1 MKTEMET
8 EEMKN
13 LEMSLF
19 PYKVE
24 SVDEIP
30 EFLSYGVDQ
39 CQVPLIWDTGE
50 KGEGIVIAII
60 DTGIDRNHSDLKDSI
75 IGGKNFLVDAA
86 NYPSEDDFQDDNGHG
101 THVSG
106 LVLSMAP
113 EAKILGCKVLD
124 KNGSGSYESIIE
136 GIRYATNWTGPN
148 GEKVR
153 VMNMSLGGPEDVK
166 ELEDAILEAVSKG
179 ILIVCA
185 SGNEGD
191 NNELTMER
199 GYPALYNES
208 ICVAAC
214 DENKRLAPFSNNSLE
229 VDTIAAGVNVVSAWP
244 GNQYAYLSG
253 TSMATPHISGIFAL
267 LIKIGEKEFKRTLTE
282 SELFGLLVKVC
293 CPIGL
298 EKSSEGYGLPQLSK
312 ILEGC

>member
-1 MKTEMET
+1 MEN
-8 EEMKN
+8 EIQELSNAEMK
-13 LEMSLF
+13 LL
-19 PYKVE
+19 PYQIE
-24 SVDEIP
+24 AIDEIP

-39 CQVPLIWDTGE
+39 CEVPQIWDTGE
-50 KGEGIVIAII
+50 KGSGIVVAVI
-60 DTGIDRNHSDLKDSI
+60 DTGIDNNHPDLKDSI
-75 IGGKNFLVDAA
+75 IGGKNFVDGSD
-86 NYPSEDDFQDDNGHG
+86 NFFDDNGHG

-113 EAKILGCKVLD
+113 EAKILACKVLN
-124 KNGSGSYESIIE
+124 KNGSGSYQGIID

-153 VMNMSLGGPEDVK
+153 VMNMSLGGPDNEP
-166 ELEDAILEAVSKG
+166 ELEKAILEAVSLG

-191 NNELTMER
+191 NNEQSYEY

-214 DENKRLAPFSNNSLE
+214 DENKKLAPFSNNNLE
-229 VDTIAAGVNVVSAWP
+229 VDTIAAGVNVVSSWP

-267 LIKIGEKEFKRTLTE
+267 LIKLGEKEFKRTLTE
-282 SELFGLLVKVC
+282 SELFGLLVKIC
-293 CPIGL
+293 CSIGY

-312 ILEGC
+312 MLKDC

>member
-1 MKTEMET
+1 MFT
-8 EEMKN
+8 EELNQAEMK
-13 LEMSLF
+13 LL
-19 PYKVE
+19 PYTIE
-24 SVDEIP
+24 SMNEHP

-39 CQVPLIWDTGE
+39 CEVPKVWETGE
-50 KGEGIVIAII
+50 KGAGVVVAII
-60 DTGIDRNHSDLKDSI
+60 DTGIDYNHPDLKDNI
-75 IGGKNFLVDAA
+75 IGGKNFVDG
-86 NYPSEDDFQDDNGHG
+86 SDQFFDDNGHG

-113 EAKILGCKVLD
+113 EAKLLGCKVLD
-124 KNGSGSYESIIE
+124 KNGSGSYQSIID
-136 GIRYATNWTGPN
+136 GIRYAANWTGPN

-153 VMNMSLGGPEDVK
+153 VMNMSLGGPDNEP
-166 ELEDAILEAVSKG
+166 ELENVILEAVSKG

-191 NNELTMER
+191 GNEESLEF
-199 GYPALYNES
+199 GYPALYNEC
-208 ICVAAC
+208 ITIAAC
-214 DENKRLAPFSNNSLE
+214 DENKQLAPFSNNSLE
-229 VDTIAAGVNVVSAWP
+229 VDAIAAGVNVVSAYP

-267 LIKIGEKEFKRTLTE
+267 LINIGEKEFKRTLTE

-293 CPIGL
+293 CSIGF

-312 ILEGC
+312 ILMDC

>member
-1 MKTEMET
+1 MEN
-8 EEMKN
+8 EIQENNLNN
-13 LEMSLF
+13 LEMKLV
-19 PYKVE
+19 PYKIE
-24 SVDEIP
+24 AIDEIP

-60 DTGIDRNHSDLKDSI
+60 DTGIDYNHPDLKDQV
-75 IGGKNFLVDAA
+75 IGGKNFVDGSD
-86 NYPSEDDFQDDNGHG
+86 NFFDDNGHG

-113 EAKILGCKVLD
+113 EAKILGCKVLNKD
-124 KNGSGSYESIIE
+124 GSGSYQGIID

-148 GEKVR
+148 NEKVR
-153 VMNMSLGGPEDVK
+153 VMNLSLGGPDNEP
-166 ELEDAILEAVSKG
+166 ELEKAILEAVSKG

-191 NNELTMER
+191 NNEQTMET

-214 DENKRLAPFSNNSLE
+214 DENKRLAYFSNNSLE

-267 LIKIGEKEFKRTLTE
+267 LIKLGEKEFKRTLTE
-282 SELFGLLVKVC
+282 SELFGLLVKIC
-293 CPIGL
+293 CSIGL
-298 EKSSEGYGLPQLSK
+298 VKSSEGYGLPQLSK